1 MEGCI
6 QNNEFGDIIV
16 VWKVQKK
23 IYYMKINMLNNVKQE
38 KMKNMISVL
47 HLLDILINSI
57 IVIKDI

>member
-23 IYYMKINMLNNVKQE
+23 IYYMKINMLNNVK
-38 KMKNMISVL
+38 
-47 HLLDILINSI
+47 
-57 IVIKDI
+57 